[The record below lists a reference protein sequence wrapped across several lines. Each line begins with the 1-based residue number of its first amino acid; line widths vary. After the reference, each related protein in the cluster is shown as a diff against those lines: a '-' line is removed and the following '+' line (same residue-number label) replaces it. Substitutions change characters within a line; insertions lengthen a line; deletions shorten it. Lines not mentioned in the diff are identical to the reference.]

1 MLSLYM
7 DYTLYAESIKEYCIE
22 LYMGTCSVDR
32 ALARIGNAHMK
43 KDEPKEA
50 IFFYNKSLAEHR
62 DPDIVKKTLQAC
74 HKLKVQ
80 NTIYL
85 HNRTFVATK
94 YMKNS
99 CVSI

>member
-1 MLSLYM
+1 MLSLYIH
-7 DYTLYAESIKEYCIE
+7 YTLYAESIKEYCIE
-22 LYMGTCSVDR
+22 LYLGTSCSVDR

-43 KDEPKEA
+43 NDEPKEA

-85 HNRTFVATK
+85 HNRIVVATK
-94 YMKNS
+94 
-99 CVSI
+99 